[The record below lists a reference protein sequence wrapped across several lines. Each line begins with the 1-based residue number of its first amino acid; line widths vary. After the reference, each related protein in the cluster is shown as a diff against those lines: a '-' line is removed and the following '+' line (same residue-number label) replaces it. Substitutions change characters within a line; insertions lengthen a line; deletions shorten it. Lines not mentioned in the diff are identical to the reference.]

1 MRQWAF
7 EWQKL
12 QERTGVP
19 RTEYPYYFDSF
30 AEVRSG
36 IIGQYIQGQGELY
49 RSAYLRTLALAV
61 ERWRLPAGLAETH
74 AMDVVP
80 AVPRL
85 FEIDPVKRPAWL
97 GDLPERCAATPDDL
111 GRLARALNAGSQP
124 TEMQSRTLHIPI
136 HTALTPQDSRP

>member
-1 MRQWAF
+1 MCLVFFFCKHKTAYEMRISDWSSDVCSSDLRTCLERTSRRPFMRQWAF

-80 AVPRL
+80 AVPGL
-85 FEIDPVKRPAWL
+85 FEI
-97 GDLPERCAATPDDL
+97 
-111 GRLARALNAGSQP
+111 GRA
-124 TEMQSRTLHIPI
+124 HV
-136 HTALTPQDSRP
+136 